1 MDPRQ
6 EMTARVAVT
15 GASGFIGRAVCAHL
29 VGRGRQVR
37 ALLRRPDRDLEALG
51 VEPLRGSLED
61 EASLRGLVEGAE
73 AVVHCAGAVR
83 ARRAADFEAVNAL
96 GTGRLAEAAAAAPSR
111 PRFLLLSSL
120 AAREPGLSPYAA
132 SKRRAEQELDRAAA
146 GLERL
151 SLRLPAIYG
160 PGDRATLGLFQ
171 QFARGLAVLPARPSN
186 RFSLL
191 YINDLAGLI
200 RHLLERRSWTGG
212 VIEVGDSRAEGYAWS
227 DLPEVAARQLGRK
240 VRVITAP
247 RAALWLTAAAN
258 EAISTVSGRAP
269 ILTRGKLREFAHPD
283 WVSRESKAEELAGW
297 RAETGLEQGLPRT
310 LLWYKEHGWL

>member
-1 MDPRQ
+1 
-6 EMTARVAVT
+6 MTDLVAVT

-29 VGRGRQVR
+29 LDRGRRLR
-37 ALLRRPDRDLEALG
+37 ALLRRPDEDLEALG
-51 VEPLRGSLED
+51 VEALPGSLED
-61 EASLRGLVEGAE
+61 EASLRRLVEDAD

-83 ARRAADFEAVNAL
+83 ARRAADFEVVNAL
-96 GTGRLAEAAAAAPSR
+96 GTASLAEAAAAAASR

-132 SKRRAEQELDRAAA
+132 SKRRAEQELARAAP

-151 SLRLPAIYG
+151 CLRLPAVYG

-171 QFARGLAVLPARPSN
+171 QFSRGLAVLPAPPGN

-191 YINDLAGLI
+191 HINDLAGLI
-200 RHLLERRSWTGG
+200 GHLLERPNWSGG
-212 VIEVGDSRAEGYAWS
+212 VIEVGDARPGGYAWA
-227 DLPEVAARQLGRK
+227 DLPEIAARRLGRP
-240 VRVITAP
+240 VRVISAP

-258 EAISTVSGRAP
+258 EAISTVFGRAP
-269 ILTRGKLREFAHPD
+269 IWTRGKLREFAHPD
-283 WVSRESKAEELAGW
+283 WVARESRAGELEGW
-297 RAETGLEQGLPRT
+297 RAKIGLEQGLPQT